1 MMSIIRMNEDLN
13 TNDLKK
19 DFKKN
24 GFVVIE
30 DFLTEESAKKL
41 HDFLIY
47 GMPEDWWHTSF
58 KIPSISDYVGMI
70 RRYESNIDEINSVY
84 SKAYDDFYDGKFSY
98 VFDRTVNHV
107 KGCSCLECEYK
118 KFLESNEFLSVIKE
132 ITGIQISK
140 REEVFS
146 SRYTEGQFLSPH
158 HDIDKG
164 SLSLVYSLS
173 KNWKP
178 HWGGNLYLLDD
189 DWTTIKK
196 VVLSSYNRMVVT
208 LMNSK
213 KENVNGVPHF
223 VSQVSSGVKYPRVS
237 ITGWVSE

>member
-1 MMSIIRMNEDLN
+1 MSVIKLNESIDTKALR
-13 TNDLKK
+13 DSFEKK
-19 DFKKN
+19 

-30 DFLTEESAKKL
+30 DFLAQESASAL
-41 HDFLIY
+41 HDFLVYDI
-47 GMPEDWWHTSF
+47 PEDWWHTSF
-58 KIPSISDYVGMI
+58 KIPSISDSVGMI
-70 RRYESNIDEINSVY
+70 RRYESNIDEINSLY
-84 SKAYDDFYDGKFSY
+84 SKAYDDFYSGKFSY
-98 VFDRTVNHV
+98 IFDRTLNHV
-107 KGCSCLECEYK
+107 SGCSCLECEYK
-118 KFLESNEFLSVIKE
+118 KFLTSSEFLSAIKE
-132 ITGIQISK
+132 ITGIEISK
-140 REEVFS
+140 SREVFS

-178 HWGGNLYLLDD
+178 QWGGNLYILDD

-196 VVLSSYNRMVVT
+196 VVLSSYNRMAVT

-213 KENVNGVPHF
+213 QKNVRGVPHF